1 MPRIAGIAGIA
12 TVAAVAGIAGINAAL
27 VGRAS
32 AASPAL
38 GSRVEP
44 AGVAQP
50 AATSSRLPPDEPG
63 AADRLNSSPRHGE
76 WVKIDVGGTP
86 VNTWIVYPERSTK
99 APVVIVIQE
108 IFGLT
113 DWIRGVADQLA
124 ADGFIAIAPDL
135 LSGHGPNGGGT
146 EAFPNRDAI
155 TKVNSSLPRA
165 EVNARLNAVREY
177 GLKLPA
183 ANGKSASIGFCW
195 GGSSSFA
202 YAVAQPALN
211 AAVVYYGTAPA
222 EPGAPAG
229 SFTPANAFADIKAP
243 VLGLYGG
250 ADARVNASVP
260 ATEAKMKELGKRFE
274 AITYEG
280 AGHGFLRAQAGQ
292 DGANMRA
299 SERAWPRTLAF
310 LREHT
315 R

>member
-1 MPRIAGIAGIA
+1 MKAGVVAALVVAVSA
-12 TVAAVAGIAGINAAL
+12 TVAVGMRSRGQAAAIEQAG
-27 VGRAS
+27 S
-32 AASPAL
+32 AAN
-38 GSRVEP
+38 
-44 AGVAQP
+44 
-50 AATSSRLPPDEPG
+50 SSLPPDEAG
-63 AADRLNSSPRHGE
+63 AKQRLSTSPRHGE
-76 WVKIDVGGTP
+76 WVKVDVGGTP
-86 VNTWIVYPERSTK
+86 VNTWVVYPERSTK

-108 IFGLT
+108 IFGLS

-146 EAFPNRDAI
+146 EAFPDRDAI

-183 ANGKSASIGFCW
+183 SNGKSASIGFCW

-202 YAVAQPALN
+202 YAVAQPNLN
-211 AAVVYYGTAPA
+211 AAVVYYGTAPSEA
-222 EPGAPAG
+222 GAPPG
-229 SFTPANAFADIKAP
+229 SFTPAAAFANIKAS

-274 AITYEG
+274 AVTYEG

-292 DGANMRA
+292 NGANMKA
-299 SERAWPRTLAF
+299 SEQAWPKTLAF

-315 R
+315 K